1 MISFLND
8 RQNDQPPPVWERLL
22 RYAMILAI
30 TTVLFGS
37 LYYGIKFLE

>member
-1 MISFLND
+1 MLTFLDN
-8 RQNDQPPPVWERLL
+8 RQNEQTPPVWEQLL

-37 LYYGIKFLE
+37 LYFDIKFLE

>member
-1 MISFLND
+1 MLTFLNK
-8 RQNDQPPPVWERLL
+8 QQSDQTPSVWEQLL

-37 LYYGIKFLE
+37 LYFGIKFLE